1 MLNNGGGVF
10 PKIRGEEEG
19 KRKGLLPPPVVCVSL
34 FSREETSFPVA
45 CLLARSRNLA
55 PHFHSFLLL
64 FFLFQ
69 RRTAELSMQEQRNGC
84 TSESEWSSSE
94 RRGEARYPRGYR
106 KSRRNLADRFIRRGN
121 KGCDEP
127 TNQPTRPDPLSR
139 KLRTIGPL

>member
-94 RRGEARYPRGYR
+94 RRGEARYPRGVV
-106 KSRRNLADRFIRRGN
+106 NRGEIWRIVLFGGEI
-121 KGCDEP
+121 KGATNQP
-127 TNQPTRPDPLSR
+127 TNQPGPTRCLVN
-139 KLRTIGPL
+139 